1 MHEGPFETQNVT
13 GKPQTSAYMTHQLGL
28 CISAS
33 RILKPDLPFVF
44 YVLNINVTIKT
55 CGICLKLLENKIE
68 RRGVL

>member
-1 MHEGPFETQNVT
+1 MHEGPFETQDVT
-13 GKPQTSAYMTHQLGL
+13 GKPQTSALGL
-28 CISAS
+28 CISTS

-55 CGICLKLLENKIE
+55 CDIRLKLLENKIE